1 MTREDKTKFCWAL
14 FISFLVITSSIEIF
28 LKGSG
33 WLSLSAGIAGLMLG
47 VYQCFYCFTAFKKLD
62 VEKYMQQT
70 FHIFFCAYL
79 LCSLGALNREF
90 PFSGLVNM
98 VLPLL
103 LLLFFVYNHEFM
115 EWAKNNNQ

>member
-14 FISFLVITSSIEIF
+14 FISFLVIANSIELL

-33 WLSLSAGIAGLMLG
+33 WLSLSAGIAGLVLG

-70 FHIFFCAYL
+70 FHIFFCAYF
-79 LCSLGALNREF
+79 LCSLGALNWEF

-98 VLPLL
+98 ALPVS
-103 LLLFFVYNHEFM
+103 LLLFVVYNHEFM
-115 EWAKNNNQ
+115 EWAKNTNQ